1 MFKRFFL
8 FLITLVMQ
16 FIVTD
21 GFAYKI
27 RVNAEIKGVGS
38 ELSLAIFDSKGYRF
52 VDTVKSELGSFVFK
66 DVNITSPVLASI
78 STPGR
83 GVIKQF
89 FIDDKDITIKG
100 NAKYSVVRGSL
111 SDDIYNMEFPKYR
124 NSVDSISIFV
134 SKYPNNI
141 VSAYVIYQFLSRRVG
156 YDDLMKVISLLSP
169 SMRKSF
175 FVSNSINI
183 AQSKNKFSLN
193 SYYTDI
199 ALQDSLSREVRLSD
213 VVSKGKYVL
222 LCFSGSWC
230 KPCESFYNT
239 LKDVCGRNI
248 SRSLYIYRVSVE
260 NSASI
265 VNWKNNYKGDS
276 TGWYDV
282 TSSKGINCPAVE
294 TYMVDTLPCNYL
306 ISPEGMIV
314 SKNIKPM
321 ELYRVMNEF
330 EIRLAA
336 SVRRDSINNSR
347 DSIIN
352 SYD

>member
-1 MFKRFFL
+1 
-8 FLITLVMQ
+8 
-16 FIVTD
+16 
-21 GFAYKI
+21 
-27 RVNAEIKGVGS
+27 
-38 ELSLAIFDSKGYRF
+38 
-52 VDTVKSELGSFVFK
+52 
-66 DVNITSPVLASI
+66 
-78 STPGR
+78 
-83 GVIKQF
+83 
-89 FIDDKDITIKG
+89 
-100 NAKYSVVRGSL
+100 
-111 SDDIYNMEFPKYR
+111 MEFPKYR